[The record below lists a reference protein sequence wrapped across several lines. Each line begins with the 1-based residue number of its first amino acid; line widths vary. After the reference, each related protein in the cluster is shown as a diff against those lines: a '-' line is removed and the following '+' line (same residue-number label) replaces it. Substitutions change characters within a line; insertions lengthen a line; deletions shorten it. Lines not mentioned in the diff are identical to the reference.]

1 MRTEPLHGSVTL
13 NQHRNLA
20 GMATRDLP
28 GFGDLLRRH
37 RTAAALSQEELAER
51 AG

>member
-1 MRTEPLHGSVTL
+1 
-13 NQHRNLA
+13 
-20 GMATRDLP
+20 MATRDLP

-51 AG
+51 AGISRRSISDVEHRER